1 MSLQRRLFLSF
12 LLFPFSVPLVFRA
25 PRADLSNSHVVSCR
39 YSSDLG
45 RQGGYLPPSDSL
57 ASLAS
62 TSNLSSSMIG
72 EPRLDWALER
82 ECEIVRL
89 EEENKALRE
98 MLGLG
103 PPGEEEKQLEGGGTE
118 RSREV
123 VGR

>member
-1 MSLQRRLFLSF
+1 VGSCPTELEGESLSLR
-12 LLFPFSVPLVFRA
+12 FSVCFSHLFRGFQRLLLIA
-25 PRADLSNSHVVSCR
+25 PPVLSLLR

-45 RQGGYLPPSDSL
+45 RQGGYLPPSDSN

-103 PPGEEEKQLEGGGTE
+103 PEGEGGE
-118 RSREV
+118 RAREV
-123 VGR
+123 GR